1 MIKRKHLVLLLFLI
15 LSINFTN
22 SSILFFKENLVIVD
36 YPKSQNIL
44 ENPPFSDNSPF
55 NIKIPQNAAID
66 SSTDN
71 YVNAI
76 TDSFTDMLVVAVGNW
91 SVPVFYADSFTTLYD
106 VTITDP
112 EWGFIMEDIPIPDN
126 AAPDPEEDGH
136 LCIIDESTGVEYDFW
151 QAKKQGNMWS
161 ASWGNNISIYSTGTY
176 LWGAGAR
183 ASGFALTAGLIL
195 PYEFEQEIIDHALVF
210 SLDPTLVR
218 QGGPILPATDSD
230 GYSYDPLALPE
241 GARLQL
247 DPSINL
253 DNRNLTSSEK
263 IIAKALQEYG
273 MILGDIGGGSPEIY
287 AANPIGETGG
297 WEDFL
302 NVDSSGLV
310 YLFEDKISITEFRV
324 LKMGPQYPN
333 PPSDPWEDEPLPPY
347 KIYTTSQ
354 ESIPG
359 YETPLFF
366 IFSLLGIT
374 IIIKKNV
381 IE

>member
-1 MIKRKHLVLLLFLI
+1 M
-15 LSINFTN
+15 
-22 SSILFFKENLVIVD
+22 
-36 YPKSQNIL
+36 
-44 ENPPFSDNSPF
+44 
-55 NIKIPQNAAID
+55 
-66 SSTDN
+66 
-71 YVNAI
+71 
-76 TDSFTDMLVVAVGNW
+76 
-91 SVPVFYADSFTTLYD
+91 
-106 VTITDP
+106 
-112 EWGFIMEDIPIPDN
+112 
-126 AAPDPEEDGH
+126 
-136 LCIIDESTGVEYDFW
+136 
-151 QAKKQGNMWS
+151 
-161 ASWGNNISIYSTGTY
+161 
-176 LWGAGAR
+176 
-183 ASGFALTAGLIL
+183 
-195 PYEFEQEIIDHALVF
+195 
-210 SLDPTLVR
+210 
-218 QGGPILPATDSD
+218 
-230 GYSYDPLALPE
+230 
-241 GARLQL
+241 QL

-263 IIAKALQEYG
+263 IISKALQEYG

-333 PPSDPWEDEPLPPY
+333 PPSDPWEDEPLPLY
-347 KIYTTSQ
+347 EIYTTSQ